1 MQLRRLYTIPVVLVI
16 GAACHNPAPLPP
28 SPAPAPARQ
37 EPQPVAAQPPS
48 ATPGARATGSAP
60 PLPPIPLVEG
70 PLNPKVVF
78 PERNQSIPVRDS
90 NFIFGSVGNG
100 HAKLTINGAPVTVA
114 PNGTF
119 LAYLPVPPSTAP
131 RYELVT
137 YLAEAGAPTD
147 SARLTIPVR
156 VPRPLP
162 DLSLTGRLVVDSA
175 SVSPR
180 NGLIALGDSE
190 PVRVS
195 VRAPLNATAWISPNP
210 VPPTRPPARSPTRPT
225 RAQTPTRQPPASGHP
240 AQSPTRP
247 LVNTTGNTFAAD
259 VPDAFLK
266 AGATLYVARGND
278 TVHFALTKP
287 RDVRSQMVSLGD
299 PAAQNDTDAT
309 IIGRSTPAG
318 TYKWML
324 VPGTIVQETGR
335 LGDNVRVRFDSQ
347 LEVWVDS
354 TSVRPLA
361 ANYPPPRRTVGAM
374 SLVPAA
380 DWVDVVMPVSSPPP
394 YLIEQDLSHITLTLY
409 GTTATPDV
417 IKFLQNDSLVRI
429 VNWIPVQSDRVVFR
443 LELTRPPYGYLVLFD
458 PARGLILRLRR
469 PPRVNPNRPLEGLVI
484 TVDPGHPPGGAIGP
498 TALTEPEGVLPIS
511 FKLRDILQQ
520 RGATVVMTRT
530 TPEAV
535 DLHLRSVIARRAN
548 ANALISIHLNAFGD
562 GVNPFPNVGTSTL
575 FFHPQTE
582 PLARLVQAGM
592 MREMGLRDLGIH
604 YQNIAIGRT
613 MWMPSL
619 ICEGAFL
626 MVPEQEN
633 AVKTP
638 EFQDRYARGVADG
651 IEAYFR
657 SLAR

>member
-1 MQLRRLYTIPVVLVI
+1 MRLRRLYTIFLAAAF
-16 GAACHNPAPLPP
+16 GAGCHMPAPLPP
-28 SPAPAPARQ
+28 NPAPAPTKPGPSPAPSPTPA
-37 EPQPVAAQPPS
+37 EPRPDR
-48 ATPGARATGSAP
+48 GAPAP
-60 PLPPIPLVEG
+60 ALPPIPLVEG

-78 PERNQSIPVRDS
+78 PERNQAITVRDS

-100 HAKLTINGAPVTVA
+100 HAKLTINGTPVPVA

-137 YLAEAGAPTD
+137 YVAGPAGDTAGHAD
-147 SARLTIPVR
+147 TVRATVPVR

-162 DLSLTGRLVVDSA
+162 DLALTGRLVVDSA
-175 SVSPR
+175 SASPR
-180 NGLIALGDSE
+180 TGLIALRDSE

-195 VRAPLNATAWISPNP
+195 VRAPVNAVAWVSSNP
-210 VPPTRPPARSPTRPT
+210 SSEPSSR
-225 RAQTPTRQPPASGHP
+225 RAPASGYP
-240 AQSPTRP
+240 PESPSRA
-247 LVNTTGNTFAAD
+247 LVNTSGNTFATD
-259 VPDAFLK
+259 VPVAMLR
-266 AGATLYVARGND
+266 AGATLYIARGSD
-278 TVHFALTKP
+278 TVRFALVKP
-287 RDVRSQMVSLGD
+287 RDVRQQWISLGD
-299 PAAQNDTDAT
+299 SAAQNDTDAT

-354 TSVRPLA
+354 TSVRPLPTS
-361 ANYPPPRRTVGAM
+361 YPAPRRTVGAM

-409 GTTATPDV
+409 GTTASPDV

-429 VNWIPVQSDRVVFR
+429 INWIPVQSDRVVFR
-443 LELTRPPYGYLVLFD
+443 MELTRPPYGYLVLFE
-458 PARGLILRLRR
+458 PARGFILRLRR
-469 PPRVNPNRPLEGLVI
+469 PPHVNPNRPLEGLVI
-484 TVDPGHPPGGAIGP
+484 TVDAGHPPGGAIGP

-530 TPEAV
+530 TMEAV

-592 MREMGLRDLGIH
+592 MREMGLRDLGVH

-657 SLAR
+657 SLIR

>member
-1 MQLRRLYTIPVVLVI
+1 MRLRRLYTIPPLVLLAI
-16 GAACHNPAPLPP
+16 GAACHTPAPLPP
-28 SPAPAPARQ
+28 GPATPSPTKQ
-37 EPQPVAAQPPS
+37 TPQPGAAAPTS
-48 ATPGARATGSAP
+48 ARPETRSNRTAP
-60 PLPPIPLVEG
+60 PLPPIPLAEG

-78 PERNQSIPVRDS
+78 PDRNQSIPVRDS

-100 HAKLTINGAPVTVA
+100 HAKLTINGAPVPVA
-114 PNGTF
+114 PNGAF

-131 RYELVT
+131 RYDLVT
-137 YLAEAGAPTD
+137 YLD
-147 SARLTIPVR
+147 SGPDTARVTVPVR

-162 DLSLTGRLVVDSA
+162 DLALTGRLVVDSA

-180 NGLIALGDSE
+180 GGFIALRDSE
-190 PVRVS
+190 PIRVT
-195 VRAPLNATAWISPNP
+195 VRAPLNAVVW
-210 VPPTRPPARSPTRPT
+210 VSPTPEPPSR
-225 RAQTPTRQPPASGHP
+225 RAAEQPSSRVAEPPSSRA
-240 AQSPTRP
+240 ATQP
-247 LVNTTGNTFAAD
+247 LVNIAGNTFATD
-259 VPDAFLK
+259 VPAAFLR
-266 AGATLYVARGND
+266 AGATLYVVRGAD
-278 TVHFALTKP
+278 TVRFALTKP
-287 RDVRSQMVSLGD
+287 RDVRSQLVSLGD

-318 TYKWML
+318 TYKWMII
-324 VPGTIVQETGR
+324 PGTIVQETGR
-335 LGDNVRVRFDSQ
+335 MGDNVRVRFDSE

-361 ANYPPPRRTVGAM
+361 ATYPAPRRTVGAM

-380 DWVDVVMPVSSPPP
+380 EWVDVVMPVSSPPP

-409 GTTATPDV
+409 GTTASPDV

-429 VNWIPVQSDRVVFR
+429 INWVPEQSDRVVFR
-443 LELTRPPYGYLVLFD
+443 LELTQPPYGYLVLFD
-458 PARGLILRLRR
+458 PARGFILRLRR

-484 TVDPGHPPGGAIGP
+484 VVDPGHPPGGAIGP
-498 TALTEPEGVLPIS
+498 TALTEAEGVLPIS

-520 RGATVVMTRT
+520 RGAKVVITRT
-530 TPEAV
+530 TMDAV
-535 DLHLRSVIARRAN
+535 DLHLRSVVARRAN

-633 AVKTP
+633 AVRTP

-657 SLAR
+657 SIAR

>member
-1 MQLRRLYTIPVVLVI
+1 MRLRRLYTVPVVLAI
-16 GAACHNPAPLPP
+16 GAACHTPAPLPP
-28 SPAPAPARQ
+28 GPAATSPAKQ
-37 EPQPVAAQPPS
+37 TPQPGAAVPPS
-48 ATPGARATGSAP
+48 AGAESRSTRSAP
-60 PLPPIPLVEG
+60 PLPPIPLAEG
-70 PLNPKVVF
+70 PLNPKIVF
-78 PERNQSIPVRDS
+78 PERNQVIPVRDS

-100 HAKLTINGAPVTVA
+100 HAKLTINGAPVPVA
-114 PNGTF
+114 PNGAF

-137 YLAEAGAPTD
+137 YLDSGPRFD
-147 SARLTIPVR
+147 SARTTIPVR

-180 NGLIALGDSE
+180 GGFMALRDSE
-190 PVRVS
+190 PIRVS
-195 VRAPLNATAWISPNP
+195 IRAPVNAVAWVSP
-210 VPPTRPPARSPTRPT
+210 SPQQPSS
-225 RAQTPTRQPPASGHP
+225 RAAIQ
-240 AQSPTRP
+240 P
-247 LVNTTGNTFAAD
+247 LVNTAGNAFATD
-259 VPDAFLK
+259 VPAAFLR
-266 AGATLYVARGND
+266 AGATLYIARGAD
-278 TVHFALTKP
+278 TVRFALTKP
-287 RDVRSQMVSLGD
+287 RDVRSQLVSLGD

-335 LGDNVRVRFDSQ
+335 MGDNVRVRFDSQ

-354 TSVRPLA
+354 TSVRALTPT
-361 ANYPPPRRTVGAM
+361 YPAPRRTVGAM
-374 SLVPAA
+374 SLVPSAE
-380 DWVDVVMPVSSPPP
+380 WVDVVMPVSSPPP
-394 YLIEQDLSHITLTLY
+394 YLIEQGLSHITLTLY
-409 GTTATPDV
+409 GTTASPDV

-429 VNWIPVQSDRVVFR
+429 VNWIPVQSDRVVVR
-443 LELTRPPYGYLVLFD
+443 MELTRPPYGYLVLFD
-458 PARGLILRLRR
+458 PARGFILRLRR
-469 PPRVNPNRPLEGLVI
+469 PPRVNPNRPLEGMVI

-498 TALTEPEGVLPIS
+498 TALTEAEGVLPIS

-520 RGATVVMTRT
+520 RGAKVVITRT
-530 TPEAV
+530 TMDAV

-633 AVKTP
+633 AVRTP